1 MQTKCACVTIAK
13 LSSVKGILSK
23 NLPPTASNKARA
35 IDPIKINFL
44 KFFDI
49 FLDDVSVNSLSK
61 K

>member
-1 MQTKCACVTIAK
+1 MIEKPFSLTIAK
-13 LSSVKGILSK
+13 LTNVKGILSK
-23 NLPPTASNKARA
+23 NLPPTASIKAKI

-49 FLDDVSVNSLSK
+49 FLEDMLDNCFNK

>member
-1 MQTKCACVTIAK
+1 MIEKPFSLIIAK
-13 LSSVKGILSK
+13 LTNVKGILSK
-23 NLPPTASNKARA
+23 NLPPIASTKAKI

-49 FLDDVSVNSLSK
+49 FLDDVLTNNFSK